1 MLIFLFLIID
11 NNCASF
17 LKIFINYHPFFI
29 FMQFEFLPISSLK
42 NTYLQDFALLST
54 PLTPPFFKA
63 MQGGNISKAFPKVIW
78 QNKWG

>member
-1 MLIFLFLIID
+1 
-11 NNCASF
+11 
-17 LKIFINYHPFFI
+17 
-29 FMQFEFLPISSLK
+29 MQFEFLPISSLK